1 MLKMNNVEMNLVM
14 LLNECDFIK
23 SGSIYC
29 IFLNGKD
36 HNFKYETLFLMQES
50 IYSVPRPCSE
60 NEWVR
65 EPLE

>member
-1 MLKMNNVEMNLVM
+1 M

-29 IFLNGKD
+29 IFLNGQD

-50 IYSVPRPCSE
+50 IYSVPRPCSD